1 MYTLKYYIH
10 HLHYEHPYPLLHNTF
25 WFPWINISILN
36 MYTYVYID
44 EIIFLYS
51 YKLFYDVL
59 FYYIDVSYKIFCGS
73 LSWLFY

>member
-10 HLHYEHPYPLLHNTF
+10 HLHYEHTYPFLHNTF

-44 EIIFLYS
+44 ELY
-51 YKLFYDVL
+51 FI
-59 FYYIDVSYKIFCGS
+59 YIAINCFMMYSFIT
-73 LSWLFY
+73 